1 MNYQDKSYTL
11 EEAQQ
16 IATVLSNT
24 QMERVESYFK
34 MFLFGKELLTF
45 KLS

>member
-24 QMERVESYFK
+24 PDGKGWKAISNVSV
-34 MFLFGKELLTF
+34 GKELLTF